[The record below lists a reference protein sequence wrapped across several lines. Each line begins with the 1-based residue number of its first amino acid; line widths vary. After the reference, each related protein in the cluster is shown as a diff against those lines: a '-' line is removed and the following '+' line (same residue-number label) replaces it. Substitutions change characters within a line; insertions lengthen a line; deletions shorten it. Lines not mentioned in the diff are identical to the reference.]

1 MLLASPSSSLA
12 TKMAPKLSFCV
23 PSRSE
28 PRAASAVWI
37 TCSMILSK
45 IKVRNEAKPQILK
58 GQQRF
63 LIAYVKNR
71 LKFKRTVKE
80 ALNWVNH

>member
-1 MLLASPSSSLA
+1 
-12 TKMAPKLSFCV
+12 
-23 PSRSE
+23 
-28 PRAASAVWI
+28 
-37 TCSMILSK
+37 MILSK

-71 LKFKRTVKE
+71 LKFKWTVKE